1 MTGMFWFVLVFVLIY
16 KPQQYWIMAKVLI
29 LQNEISAYNVS
40 TYNCISELHELT
52 VAYYSKDKS
61 SIPCSFQKHKLNYIK
76 IKSIILVS
84 DLKSLCKQFD
94 VVIFVPDFHVP
105 AYCLLPFGNRR
116 YKVIS
121 WSIGF
126 RVSYV
131 HPYITYRKHNLLI
144 VFSRKCYQHVML
156 ISSI

>member
-1 MTGMFWFVLVFVLIY
+1 
-16 KPQQYWIMAKVLI
+16 MAKVLI

-131 HPYITYRKHNLLI
+131 DYSILLRFI
-144 VFSRKCYQHVML
+144 D
-156 ISSI
+156 